1 VARGAAY
8 YALSRRGEGLRI
20 SGGAARAYYLEVE
33 SHDQKAPQ
41 QVCLLPR
48 GMEEGSEVA
57 LASQKMALLAQSSG
71 AVSAVFQRAARGR
84 PAR

>member
-71 AVSAVFQRAARGR
+71 AVSPVFQRAA
-84 PAR
+84 